1 MILDDLERRRMR
13 STGITSKV
21 VNSIT
26 FSISIL
32 FTLYTYRSAFSGK
45 LLGDPFDSRLM
56 IVLHE
61 HWFRYFNGLVDL
73 RNTEFFYPY
82 KAALGY
88 SDVFL
93 VQGTLYS
100 IFRFLSINLA
110 DSWMYTTLLLLLI
123 GNLGWV
129 VVANRYFKLYFVKI
143 IFLLTIISSLSF
155 VNYFA
160 LNPNIVGY
168 SYLSWITLFYLNL
181 RKETNRTKRVR
192 KWSVFIIVI
201 SVYALSC
208 WYGAFFFV
216 LTVLIGE
223 LLSLVV
229 TKRKIDFNPNFSD
242 AKTVFPFLPIQI
254 FFIWLF
260 VYIYISVLNQ
270 PYRPTDEMITNS
282 PRLKLLP
289 NGGNVNGAE
298 LNGSIFRF
306 LYEKFGLNY
315 EQEYTIGVGL
325 MVFIFGIF
333 FLTKFIF
340 EKHKTPSAL
349 IWTFSVI
356 ICYSFFIVYFD
367 NISIHL
373 FFFENIPGFNSIRYP
388 SRYVIIV
395 GYFAIFGIFYLVDK
409 MLLKSSKFLSKLIL
423 ISVLL
428 LLVLDQQ
435 RSSYKGWDKELLINT
450 DLFSQAEEIKAK
462 CDYFYFDYP
471 GGWWYDQI
479 EAMTFGA
486 QIGVPTVNGYSGAFP
501 PNYPTEPFLSE
512 KPPLKIFD
520 WIAKID
526 KSERGCFITGRTPIR
541 FIDKNLKSVDLV
553 GFTTLETNG
562 KDTWQWSVSPNPFL
576 FIINYTK
583 RDLQI
588 EFEIKPASCLN
599 IQDLRI
605 FEAGDNELFQ
615 GEVKNTGEKL
625 KFVLKFDKD
634 IVKRIEIITKSSP
647 CRFKNDPRDLF
658 FEIKNLR
665 YK

>member
-1 MILDDLERRRMR
+1 MSTDDLERKRMR
-13 STGITSKV
+13 STGLNAKIL
-21 VNSIT
+21 NSIT
-26 FSISIL
+26 LLITIFFS
-32 FTLYTYRSAFSGK
+32 LYTYRSAFSGK
-45 LLGDPFDSRLM
+45 LLGEPFDSRLM

-61 HWFRYFNGLVDL
+61 HWFRYFNGLVEL

-82 KAALGY
+82 KTALGY

-93 VQGTLYS
+93 VQGILYS
-100 IFRFLSINLA
+100 IFRFLSVNLA

-129 VVANRYFKLYFVKI
+129 AVANRYLKLYFVKI

-155 VNYFA
+155 VNYFT

-181 RKETNRTKRVR
+181 RVETNRTKKVR
-192 KWSVFIIVI
+192 KWSVFVIVI

-208 WYGAFFFV
+208 WYGAFFFI
-216 LTVLIGE
+216 LTVLIRE
-223 LLSLVV
+223 LLSLFVI
-229 TKRKIDFNPNFSD
+229 KRKIDFKPKFSD
-242 AKTVFPFLPIQI
+242 VKTIFPFLPIQF

-260 VYIYISVLNQ
+260 IYIYISVLNQ
-270 PYRPTDEMITNS
+270 PYRPTDEMISNS
-282 PRLKLLP
+282 PRLQLLP

-306 LYEKFGLNY
+306 LYEKFNLKY

-325 MVFIFGIF
+325 MVFLFGIF
-333 FLTKFIF
+333 FLVKFII
-340 EKHKTPSAL
+340 ENYKTPSAL
-349 IWTFSVI
+349 IWKFSVL
-356 ICYSFFIVYFD
+356 ICYSFFIVFTD
-367 NISIHL
+367 NFSIHR
-373 FFFENIPGFNSIRYP
+373 FFFENIPGFNSIRCP

-395 GYFAIFGIFYLVDK
+395 GYFAIFGLFYLVDK
-409 MLLKSSKFLSKLIL
+409 MLLKSSKLYLRIIL
-423 ISVLL
+423 TSILL
-428 LLVLDQQ
+428 LLFFDQQ
-435 RSSYKGWDKELLINT
+435 RSPYKGWSKEQLINT

-462 CDYFYFDYP
+462 CDYFYYDYP

-501 PNYPTEPFLSE
+501 PNYPAEPFLSE

-526 KSERGCFITGRTPIR
+526 KSERGCFVTGRTPIR
-541 FIDKNLKSVDLV
+541 FFDKNLKSVDLV

-562 KDTWQWSVSPNPFL
+562 KETWQWSVSPNPYL

-583 RDLQI
+583 RDLQL
-588 EFEIKPASCLN
+588 EFELKPASCLN
-599 IQDLRI
+599 SQDLRI

-615 GEVKNTGEKL
+615 GEVRKIGEKF
-625 KFVLKFDKD
+625 KFVLKFDND
-634 IVKRIEIITKSSP
+634 IVKRIEIITTSSS
-647 CRFKNDPRDLF
+647 CRFNNDPRDLF
-658 FEIKNLR
+658 FEIKNLK
-665 YK
+665 Y